1 MSGENNGSGRRNGE
15 SERVDIVE
23 ESEELTIRVN
33 HTGSDTMS
41 LSEFIPFPLLLVLLL
56 INRVGF

>member
-1 MSGENNGSGRRNGE
+1 MGVEEEMRKVK
-15 SERVDIVE
+15 SEKVAIVE
-23 ESEELTIRVN
+23 ESEELTLRVN